1 MLRYTKMLVHN
12 SGKIKL
18 ELMCHCL
25 IVYLLFK
32 GEGETI
38 MSNFL

>member
-1 MLRYTKMLVHN
+1 MLVHK

-18 ELMCHCL
+18 ELMHHCL

-32 GEGETI
+32 EEEGTI

>member
-1 MLRYTKMLVHN
+1 MKMLVHK

-32 GEGETI
+32 GEGGTI
-38 MSNFL
+38 MPNFL